1 MSDVRTFT
9 LDTNKMFSEL
19 ETASEKKC
27 QSLFKFRKLDKTE
40 KVLLSKIKGALK
52 LKHNDK
58 VSQTELTDEAYRQ
71 TKYKEWLIA
80 FTQAEKDFTLAK
92 DYYNN
97 LIALKDMRITEESSA
112 RYLIN
117 KK

>member
-1 MSDVRTFT
+1 MSDVKTFT

-19 ETASEKKC
+19 ENASEKKC

-58 VSQTELTDEAYRQ
+58 VSQTELMKHIDIVSM
-71 TKYKEWLIA
+71 LIG
-80 FTQAEKDFTLAK
+80 
-92 DYYNN
+92 
-97 LIALKDMRITEESSA
+97 
-112 RYLIN
+112 
-117 KK
+117 

>member
-27 QSLFKFRKLDKTE
+27 QSLFIFRKLEKTE

-52 LKHNDK
+52 LQHNDK
-58 VSQTELTDEAYRQ
+58 VSQAELTDEAYRHVR
-71 TKYKEWLIA
+71 YAEWLKEYSK
-80 FTQAEKDFTLAK
+80 AEQEFNRDR
-92 DYYNN
+92 DRYNN

>member
-27 QSLFKFRKLDKTE
+27 QSLFIFRKLEKTE

-52 LKHNDK
+52 LQHNDK
-58 VSQTELTDEAYRQ
+58 VSQAELTDEAYRHVR
-71 TKYKEWLIA
+71 YAEWLKEY
-80 FTQAEKDFTLAK
+80 QAGGLQKENIK
-92 DYYNN
+92 N
-97 LIALKDMRITEESSA
+97 LSKPYIYSEIM
-112 RYLIN
+112 
-117 KK
+117 

>member
-58 VSQTELTDEAYRQ
+58 VSQTELTDEAYRHS
-71 TKYKEWLIA
+71 KYADWLKEYSK
-80 FTQAEKDFTLAK
+80 AEQEFNRDR
-92 DYYNN
+92 DRYNN

>member
-1 MSDVRTFT
+1 MSETKTFT
-9 LDTNKMFSEL
+9 LDTNKMFNEL
-19 ETASEKKC
+19 ESASEKKC
-27 QSLFKFRKLDKTE
+27 QSLFKFRKLEKTE

-58 VSQTELTDEAYRQ
+58 ISQVELTDEAYRHDR
-71 TKYKEWLIA
+71 YSEWLKE
-80 FTQAEKDFTLAK
+80 FVEAEQEYNRDR
-92 DYYNN
+92 DRYNN
-97 LIALKDMRITEESSA
+97 LISLKEMRITEESSA